1 MKAKPHKTILLI
13 DENEDHLE
21 LEMDALSASEIAC
34 DIKGVPSSKKA
45 KDYLL
50 YNIPSPFHSLYHKPN
65 LIFLDAKKPK
75 IDGFKLLEWLKSNNR
90 LNRIPVIL
98 LATSFNQEDI
108 KRGTELGAYDYIEKP
123 LTPENVKEKLIKMGF
138 IAKTK

>member
-1 MKAKPHKTILLI
+1 MIFKSQKNILLI

-21 LEMDALSASEIAC
+21 LELDAISASDIAC

-50 YNIPSPFHSLYHKPN
+50 YKITKSFSGISNKPN
-65 LIFLDAKKPK
+65 LIFLDANKPK

-90 LNRIPVIL
+90 LNGIPVIL
-98 LATSFNQEDI
+98 LATSFNKEDI
-108 KRGTELGAYDYIEKP
+108 KKGTELGAYDYIEKP
-123 LTPENVKEKLIKMGF
+123 LTPENVKEKLLKMGF
-138 IAKTK
+138 ISKIR